1 MLPVKRIVCPTD
13 FSELSLQAL
22 REAVDLAA
30 HFGADIYLLNVIP
43 SSEFAADPEVIILPN
58 AEEEYRTAIRDK
70 LSEIAT
76 QSASKGLQI
85 TAVVE
90 SGDPADQIVRFA
102 RDKQAELIVIATH
115 GATGWRHIA
124 FGSVAE
130 KVVRFA
136 PCPVLTIRT
145 VAGQAATAA

>member
-22 REAVDLAA
+22 REAVDLAT
-30 HFGADIYLLNVIP
+30 HFGADIHLLNVIP
-43 SSEFAADPEVIILPN
+43 SSDFPTDSEGIILPN
-58 AEEEYRTAIRDK
+58 AEEEYCTAVREK

-76 QSASKGLQI
+76 RFASKGLHI

-90 SGDPADQIVRFA
+90 LGDPADQIVRFA
-102 RDKQAELIVIATH
+102 RDKQADLIVIATH
-115 GATGWRHIA
+115 GAKGWRHIA

-136 PCPVLTIRT
+136 ACPVLTIRT

>member
-22 REAVDLAA
+22 RKAVDLAA
-30 HFGADIYLLNVIP
+30 HFGADIYLLNVIS
-43 SSEFAADPEVIILPN
+43 SSEFVADPEVILPN
-58 AEEEYRTAIRDK
+58 AEEEYRKAIEEK
-70 LSEIAT
+70 LSDIAT
-76 QSASKGLQI
+76 RFASKGLHI
-85 TAVVE
+85 TTVVE
-90 SGDPADQIVRFA
+90 LGDPADQIVRFA
-102 RDKQAELIVIATH
+102 RDKQADLIVIATH

-136 PCPVLTIRT
+136 SCPVLTIRT